1 MLSNEPLWINLD
13 YNENKKAAELRVRG
27 ELKESNESQ
36 GPPSPEQKSMIP
48 SPAKSFNKAGGQVL
62 ALTIIEADFLRD
74 TEFMG

>member
-1 MLSNEPLWINLD
+1 
-13 YNENKKAAELRVRG
+13 VRA